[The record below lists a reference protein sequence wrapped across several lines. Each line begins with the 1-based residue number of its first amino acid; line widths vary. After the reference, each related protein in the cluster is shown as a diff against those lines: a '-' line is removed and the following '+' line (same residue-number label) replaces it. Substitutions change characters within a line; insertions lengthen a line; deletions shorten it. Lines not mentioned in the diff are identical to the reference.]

1 MAQKA
6 PGRYY
11 RKHLSLV
18 EIMDMFPS
26 EDVARD
32 WFEKNRW
39 PDGVTCPHCDAETVS
54 AVASQKPMPWRC
66 RSCRRHFSVKTGTVM
81 AHSKI
86 PLRKWAIAVYLS
98 ATSLKGVASL
108 HLQHD
113 LGLSYKSAWFMA
125 HRIREAMASGGGLLS
140 GPVEVDETY
149 IGGREKNKPLSQ
161 RQRPGRAKRGPAGK
175 AMVVGIKDRRTGEI
189 RARAVERGITGKLRG
204 FVEEHTEPGA
214 TVYSDEARAYVGLR
228 YIGYRHQAVHH
239 AAGEYVNAQAH
250 VNGVESFWSML
261 KRGYHG
267 TFHHF
272 SAKHLQRYA
281 DEFATR
287 QGLRELDTIDLMA
300 AIAAR
305 MVGRRLT
312 YAQLTS

>member
-1 MAQKA
+1 MAQRG
-6 PGRYY
+6 PGRHY
-11 RKHLSLV
+11 REGISLV
-18 EIMDMFPS
+18 ELADLFPN
-26 EDVARD
+26 EDAARA
-32 WFEKNRW
+32 WFEAVRW
-39 PDGVTCPHCDAETVS
+39 PDGAICPDCESRNVS
-54 AVASQKPMPWRC
+54 AVPSGKPMPWRC
-66 RSCRRHFSVKTGTVM
+66 RDCRRHFSVRTGSVM
-81 AHSKI
+81 AHSRI
-86 PLRKWAIAVYLS
+86 PLRKWAWAVYLS
-98 ATSLKGVASL
+98 ATSLKGVSSMKL
-108 HLQHD
+108 HRD
-113 LGLSYKSAWFMA
+113 LKISQKSAWFMA
-125 HRIREAMASGGGLLS
+125 HRIREAMASGSGLLS

-149 IGGREKNKPLSQ
+149 IGGREKNKHLSQ

-239 AAGEYVNAQAH
+239 AAGEYVNELAH

-287 QGLRELDTIDLMA
+287 QGLRELDTIDLMQ

-312 YAQLTS
+312 YAELTA